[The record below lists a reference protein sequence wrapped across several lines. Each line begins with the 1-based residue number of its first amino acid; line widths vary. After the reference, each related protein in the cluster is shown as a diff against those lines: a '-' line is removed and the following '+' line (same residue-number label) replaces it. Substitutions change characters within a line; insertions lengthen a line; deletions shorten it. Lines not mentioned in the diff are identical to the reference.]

1 MRSSTI
7 CFKCILKS
15 QAARDA
21 QQPRPPR
28 QQPVERRTL
37 RRCELRAA
45 ESEFE
50 RVCDEVRRGKSSQGS
65 TCTGPRRKCVVA
77 DQEVDPHAAH
87 SSSCTQRRWSSD
99 IPTSSLWQKTADGRG
114 AAHQLRNPK
123 DLLAGM
129 CCAGAGTS
137 RTAVAVRRG
146 TEAGKAPWIFF
157 CLGGMCICT
166 NLHKLPSLFIAAL
179 YPGRLAKPISRK
191 CPT

>member
-1 MRSSTI
+1 MCYR
-7 CFKCILKS
+7 CNLYACGPRRGPGL
-15 QAARDA
+15 QR
-21 QQPRPPR
+21 QPH
-28 QQPVERRTL
+28 QPVQRRTL

-45 ESEFE
+45 ESEFV
-50 RVCDEVRRGKSSQGS
+50 RVCDEVRQGKSSQGS

-77 DQEVDPHAAH
+77 DQEVDPHAAQ

-99 IPTSSLWQKTADGRG
+99 IPISSLLHKTADGRG